1 MKTAVYLVHDGRWV
15 VPRRGQLCGVTEL
28 LTRGTTHL
36 GPLSLPLLG
45 AASCFHVRAFPDQKP
60 VDLHPLCL
68 HFSHWFPLGTLSP
81 ALCLAGSLLLFRP
94 EFKCHLLPPSPF
106 QGPLPG
112 APQSIT
118 LFPLLQAVRCTQL
131 TWLSIALLAHCPS
144 PHWNISSTRGQRL
157 VRVQLAVQV

>member
-1 MKTAVYLVHDGRWV
+1 MGSAPTGSAVWSHRAADKGDGTSWASEPPTA
-15 VPRRGQLCGVTEL
+15 
-28 LTRGTTHL
+28 
-36 GPLSLPLLG
+36 G
-45 AASCFHVRAFPDQKP
+45 AASCFHVRAFPDLKP

-94 EFKCHLLPPSPF
+94 EFKCHLRPPSPF

-131 TWLSIALLAHCPS
+131 TRLSIDLLAHCPS
-144 PHWNISSTRGQRL
+144 PHWNISSTRTK
-157 VRVQLAVQV
+157 AS